1 MNIVLTGFMA
11 TGKTKIGKSLAELS
25 GFSLVDT
32 DALVEAAAGMTINEI
47 FSEYGEERF
56 RELETEASK
65 KAAELDRAVIST
77 GGGTVLKKENIDALR
92 KNGVIVN
99 LAPGF
104 EVIRARAAAAAS
116 TRPLMNGQSMD
127 DIEKRFNERKPFYDN
142 CDIKIKVTNETTP
155 SEHAEEILEA
165 VNEFLKNNKR

>member
-142 CDIKIKVTNETTP
+142 CDIKIKVTNEKTP
-155 SEHAEEILEA
+155 SEHAKEILKA

>member
-1 MNIVLTGFMA
+1 
-11 TGKTKIGKSLAELS
+11 
-25 GFSLVDT
+25 
-32 DALVEAAAGMTINEI
+32 MTINEI

-142 CDIKIKVTNETTP
+142 CDIKIKVTNEKTP

>member
-65 KAAELDRAVIST
+65 KAAELDRTVIST

-104 EVIRARAAAAAS
+104 EVIRARVAAAAS

-142 CDIKIKVTNETTP
+142 CDIKIKVTNEKTP

>member
-142 CDIKIKVTNETTP
+142 CDIKIKVTNEKTP